1 LRIERFSSGALLD
14 NNNNKKLN
22 SRDAP
27 LLRHSSGE
35 RHMVEQASHY
45 RSYDPDIEGYDED
58 LSDHRIA
65 AYRFGQSGRTES
77 NHDGVPLFLSD
88 SDGEPHP
95 SEYMTPSRRIQRTSI
110 SSRILAGVL
119 AAAAMA
125 ILVALISSD
134 ATRDLLVYANASLAA
149 VVPAPSAAAQP
160 NPTQLTANDIQLKDP
175 ARLPAPANQAL
186 PVRSVTTVAVAPSR
200 AEITSAYQSALQG
213 RAPLAVTS
221 TAASPARAIDTD
233 ELATLLKRARS
244 LIAIGDIA
252 AARLLLERAAEAR
265 EASAALLLAQTYDP
279 AVLGAPDMRSITPD
293 PAMARDWYRKAA
305 QFGSPEAELRLAQI
319 QY

>member
-1 LRIERFSSGALLD
+1 
-14 NNNNKKLN
+14 
-22 SRDAP
+22 
-27 LLRHSSGE
+27 
-35 RHMVEQASHY
+35 MVEQASHY

-58 LSDHRIA
+58 LTENRIA
-65 AYRFGQSGRTES
+65 PYRFGQSARTES
-77 NHDGVPLFLSD
+77 NADEYVPLFLSD
-88 SDGEPHP
+88 SDGEPDP
-95 SEYMTPSRRIQRTSI
+95 SEYMTPSRRIQGTSI

-134 ATRDLLVYANASLAA
+134 ATRDLFVYANASFAA

-160 NPTQLTANDIQLKDP
+160 NSTQLTASDIQLKDP
-175 ARLPAPANQAL
+175 TRLPAPANQAL
-186 PVRSVTTVAVAPSR
+186 PVRSVTTVAVAPTRAEMPSR

-213 RAPLAVTS
+213 RAPGAAAPIVAAAP
-221 TAASPARAIDTD
+221 TAAPPARAIDAD
-233 ELATLLKRARS
+233 ELAALLKRARS

-252 AARLLLERAAEAR
+252 AARLLLERAADAR

-305 QFGSPEAELRLAQI
+305 QFGSPEAQQRLAQI
-319 QY
+319 QN

>member
-1 LRIERFSSGALLD
+1 
-14 NNNNKKLN
+14 
-22 SRDAP
+22 
-27 LLRHSSGE
+27 
-35 RHMVEQASHY
+35 MVEQASHY

-58 LSDHRIA
+58 LTENRIA
-65 AYRFGQSGRTES
+65 PYRFGQSARTES
-77 NHDGVPLFLSD
+77 NADEYVPLFLSD
-88 SDGEPHP
+88 SDGEPDP
-95 SEYMTPSRRIQRTSI
+95 SEYMTPSRRIQGTSI

-134 ATRDLLVYANASLAA
+134 ATRDLFVYANASFAA

-160 NPTQLTANDIQLKDP
+160 NSTQLTASDIQLKDP
-175 ARLPAPANQAL
+175 TRLPAPANQAL
-186 PVRSVTTVAVAPSR
+186 PVRSVTTVAVAPTRAEMPSR

-213 RAPLAVTS
+213 RAPGAAAPIVAAAP
-221 TAASPARAIDTD
+221 TAAPPARAIDAD
-233 ELATLLKRARS
+233 ELAALLKRARS

-252 AARLLLERAAEAR
+252 AARLLLERAADAQ

-305 QFGSPEAELRLAQI
+305 QFGSPEAQQRLAQI
-319 QY
+319 QN

>member
-1 LRIERFSSGALLD
+1 
-14 NNNNKKLN
+14 
-22 SRDAP
+22 
-27 LLRHSSGE
+27 
-35 RHMVEQASHY
+35 MVEQASHY

-58 LSDHRIA
+58 LTENRIA
-65 AYRFGQSGRTES
+65 PYRFGQSARTES
-77 NHDGVPLFLSD
+77 NADEYVPLFLSD
-88 SDGEPHP
+88 SDGEPDP
-95 SEYMTPSRRIQRTSI
+95 SEYMTPSRRIQGTSI

-134 ATRDLLVYANASLAA
+134 ATRDLFAYANASFAA

-160 NPTQLTANDIQLKDP
+160 NSTQLTASDIQLKDP
-175 ARLPAPANQAL
+175 TRLPAPANQAL
-186 PVRSVTTVAVAPSR
+186 PVRSVTTVAVAPTRAEMPSR

-213 RAPLAVTS
+213 RAPVAAAPIVAAAP
-221 TAASPARAIDTD
+221 TAAPPARAIDAD
-233 ELATLLKRARS
+233 ELAALLKRARS

-252 AARLLLERAAEAR
+252 AARLLLERAADAQ

-305 QFGSPEAELRLAQI
+305 QFGSPEAQQRLAQI
-319 QY
+319 QN

>member
-1 LRIERFSSGALLD
+1 
-14 NNNNKKLN
+14 
-22 SRDAP
+22 
-27 LLRHSSGE
+27 
-35 RHMVEQASHY
+35 MVEQASHY

-58 LSDHRIA
+58 LADHPIA
-65 AYRFGQSGRTES
+65 PYRFGQSGRTES
-77 NHDGVPLFLSD
+77 NPDRYVPLFLSD

-95 SEYMTPSRRIQRTSI
+95 SEYMTPSRRVPRTSI
-110 SSRILAGVL
+110 SSRILAGVF

-134 ATRDLLVYANASLAA
+134 ATRDLFVYAKASFAA

-160 NPTQLTANDIQLKDP
+160 NSTQLTANDIQLKDP
-175 ARLPAPANQAL
+175 TRLPAPANQAL
-186 PVRSVTTVAVAPSR
+186 PVRSVTTVAVSPSR
-200 AEITSAYQSALQG
+200 AEINSAYQSALQG
-213 RAPLAVTS
+213 RAPAAA
-221 TAASPARAIDTD
+221 TATVAPPARAIDAARAIDPD
-233 ELATLLKRARS
+233 ELAGLLKRARG

-252 AARLLLERAAEAR
+252 AARLLLERAAGAQ

-305 QFGSPEAELRLAQI
+305 QFGSPEAQQRLAQI
-319 QY
+319 QN

>member
-1 LRIERFSSGALLD
+1 
-14 NNNNKKLN
+14 
-22 SRDAP
+22 
-27 LLRHSSGE
+27 
-35 RHMVEQASHY
+35 MVEQASHY

-58 LSDHRIA
+58 LTENRIA
-65 AYRFGQSGRTES
+65 PYRFGQSARTES
-77 NHDGVPLFLSD
+77 NADEYVPLFLSD
-88 SDGEPHP
+88 SDGEPDP
-95 SEYMTPSRRIQRTSI
+95 SEYMTPSRRIQGTSI

-134 ATRDLLVYANASLAA
+134 ATRDLFVYANASFAA

-160 NPTQLTANDIQLKDP
+160 NSTQLTASDIQLKDP
-175 ARLPAPANQAL
+175 TRLPAPANQAL
-186 PVRSVTTVAVAPSR
+186 PVRSVTTVAVAPTRAEMPSR

-213 RAPLAVTS
+213 RAPVAAAPIVAAAP
-221 TAASPARAIDTD
+221 TAAPPARAIDAD
-233 ELATLLKRARS
+233 ELAALLKRARS

-252 AARLLLERAAEAR
+252 AARLLLERAADAQ

-305 QFGSPEAELRLAQI
+305 QFGSPEAQQRLAQI
-319 QY
+319 QN

>member
-1 LRIERFSSGALLD
+1 
-14 NNNNKKLN
+14 
-22 SRDAP
+22 
-27 LLRHSSGE
+27 
-35 RHMVEQASHY
+35 MVEQASHY
-45 RSYDPDIEGYDED
+45 RSYDPDIEDYDEN
-58 LSDHRIA
+58 LTDHRIA
-65 AYRFGQSGRTES
+65 PYRFGQSGRTES
-77 NHDGVPLFLSD
+77 NPDKYVPLFLSD
-88 SDGEPHP
+88 SDGEPDP

-134 ATRDLLVYANASLAA
+134 ATRDLFAYANASIAA

-160 NPTQLTANDIQLKDP
+160 KSTQLTANDIQLKDP
-175 ARLPAPANQAL
+175 TRLPAPANQAL
-186 PVRSVTTVAVAPSR
+186 PVRSVTTVAIAPTVAVSPSR

-213 RAPLAVTS
+213 RAPAAAAPT
-221 TAASPARAIDTD
+221 TAAAPTAAPPARTIDAD
-233 ELATLLKRARS
+233 ELAALLKRARS

-252 AARLLLERAAEAR
+252 AARLLLERAADAK

-279 AVLGAPDMRSITPD
+279 AVLGTPDMRSITLD

-305 QFGSPEAELRLAQI
+305 QFGSPEAQQRLAQI
-319 QY
+319 QN

>member
-1 LRIERFSSGALLD
+1 
-14 NNNNKKLN
+14 
-22 SRDAP
+22 
-27 LLRHSSGE
+27 
-35 RHMVEQASHY
+35 MVEQASHY

-58 LSDHRIA
+58 LTENRIA
-65 AYRFGQSGRTES
+65 PYRFGQSARTES
-77 NHDGVPLFLSD
+77 NADEYVPLFLSD
-88 SDGEPHP
+88 SDGEPDP
-95 SEYMTPSRRIQRTSI
+95 SEYMTPSRRIQGTSI

-134 ATRDLLVYANASLAA
+134 ATRDLFAYANASFAA

-160 NPTQLTANDIQLKDP
+160 NSTQLTASDIQLKDP
-175 ARLPAPANQAL
+175 TRLPAPANQAL
-186 PVRSVTTVAVAPSR
+186 PVRSVTTVAVAPTRAEMPSR

-213 RAPLAVTS
+213 RAPVAAAPIVAAAP
-221 TAASPARAIDTD
+221 TAAPPARAIDAD
-233 ELATLLKRARS
+233 ELAALLKRARS

-252 AARLLLERAAEAR
+252 AARLLLERAADAR

-305 QFGSPEAELRLAQI
+305 QFGSPEAQQRLAQI
-319 QY
+319 QN

>member
-1 LRIERFSSGALLD
+1 
-14 NNNNKKLN
+14 
-22 SRDAP
+22 
-27 LLRHSSGE
+27 
-35 RHMVEQASHY
+35 VEQASHD

-58 LSDHRIA
+58 LADHRIA
-65 AYRFGQSGRTES
+65 PYRFGHSGRTES
-77 NHDGVPLFLSD
+77 NADGHIPLFLSD

-95 SEYMTPSRRIQRTSI
+95 SEYMTPSRRIPRTSI

-134 ATRDLLVYANASLAA
+134 ATRDLLVYANASIAA
-149 VVPAPSAAAQP
+149 IFPAPSAAAQP
-160 NPTQLTANDIQLKDP
+160 NSTQLTASDIQLKDP
-175 ARLPAPANQAL
+175 TRLPAPANQAL

-213 RAPLAVTS
+213 RVPVAATPTVAAAP
-221 TAASPARAIDTD
+221 TAAPSARAIDAD
-233 ELATLLKRARS
+233 ELAALLKRARS

-252 AARLLLERAAEAR
+252 AARLLLERAADAR

-279 AVLGAPDMRSITPD
+279 AVLGTPDMRSITPD

-305 QFGSPEAELRLAQI
+305 QFGSPEAQQRLAQI
-319 QY
+319 QN

>member
-1 LRIERFSSGALLD
+1 
-14 NNNNKKLN
+14 
-22 SRDAP
+22 
-27 LLRHSSGE
+27 
-35 RHMVEQASHY
+35 MVEQASHY

-58 LSDHRIA
+58 LTENRIA
-65 AYRFGQSGRTES
+65 PYRFGQSARTES
-77 NHDGVPLFLSD
+77 NADEYVPLFLFD
-88 SDGEPHP
+88 SDGEPDP
-95 SEYMTPSRRIQRTSI
+95 SEYMTPSRRIQGTSI

-134 ATRDLLVYANASLAA
+134 ATRDLFAYANASFAA

-160 NPTQLTANDIQLKDP
+160 NSTQLTASDIQLKDP
-175 ARLPAPANQAL
+175 TRLPAPANQAL
-186 PVRSVTTVAVAPSR
+186 PVRSVTTVAVAPTRAEMPSR

-213 RAPLAVTS
+213 RAPGAAAPIVAAAP
-221 TAASPARAIDTD
+221 TAAPPARAIDAD
-233 ELATLLKRARS
+233 ELAALLKRARS

-252 AARLLLERAAEAR
+252 AARLLLERAADAQ

-305 QFGSPEAELRLAQI
+305 QFGSAEAQQRLAQI
-319 QY
+319 QN

>member
-1 LRIERFSSGALLD
+1 
-14 NNNNKKLN
+14 
-22 SRDAP
+22 
-27 LLRHSSGE
+27 
-35 RHMVEQASHY
+35 MVEQASHY

-58 LSDHRIA
+58 LTENRIA
-65 AYRFGQSGRTES
+65 PYRFGQSARTES
-77 NHDGVPLFLSD
+77 NADEYVPLFLSD
-88 SDGEPHP
+88 SDGEPDP
-95 SEYMTPSRRIQRTSI
+95 SEYMTPSRRIQGTSI

-134 ATRDLLVYANASLAA
+134 ATRDLFAYANASFAA

-160 NPTQLTANDIQLKDP
+160 NSTQLTASDIQLKDP
-175 ARLPAPANQAL
+175 TRLPAPANQAL
-186 PVRSVTTVAVAPSR
+186 PVRSVTTVAVAPTRAEMPSR

-213 RAPLAVTS
+213 RAPGAAAPIVAAAP
-221 TAASPARAIDTD
+221 TAAPPARAIDAD
-233 ELATLLKRARS
+233 ELAALLKRARS

-252 AARLLLERAAEAR
+252 AARLLLERAADAR

-305 QFGSPEAELRLAQI
+305 QFGSPEAQQRLAQI
-319 QY
+319 QN